1 MKFVS
6 SLFIAFVVACLGW
19 SYIATGPVLVGTVI
33 LGVCFAFAYVMS
45 AHLAFGTLRNYV
57 TYLEEIQLWAN
68 TMIP

>member
-6 SLFIAFVVACLGW
+6 SLFLAFVVAYLGW
-19 SYIATGPVLVGTVI
+19 SFIATGPVLVGTAI

-45 AHLAFGTLRNYV
+45 VHLAFGSFRNYV
-57 TYLEEIQLWAN
+57 TYLEEIQLWAM

>member
-6 SLFIAFVVACLGW
+6 SLFIAFVVAYLGW
-19 SYIATGPVLVGTVI
+19 SFIATGPVLVGTAI

-45 AHLAFGTLRNYV
+45 AHLAFGSFRNYV

>member
-6 SLFIAFVVACLGW
+6 SLFIAFVVAYLGW
-19 SYIATGPVLVGTVI
+19 SFIATGPVLVGAAI

-57 TYLEEIQLWAN
+57 TYLEEIQLWAM

>member
-6 SLFIAFVVACLGW
+6 SLFLVFVTACLGW
-19 SYIATGPVLVGTVI
+19 SFIATGSVLVGAVI
-33 LGVCFAFAYVMS
+33 LGACFTFAYIMS

-57 TYLEEIQLWAN
+57 SYLEEIQLWAN

>member
-6 SLFIAFVVACLGW
+6 SLFIAFFVACIGW
-19 SYIATGPVLVGTVI
+19 SFISTGPAVVGVAI
-33 LGVCFAFAYVMS
+33 LGVCFTFAYCMS
-45 AHLAFGTLRNYV
+45 IHLAFGTLRNYV

>member
-6 SLFIAFVVACLGW
+6 SLFLAFVTACLGW
-19 SYIATGPVLVGTVI
+19 SFIATGPVLVGTAI

>member
-19 SYIATGPVLVGTVI
+19 SYIATGPVLVGIAI
-33 LGVCFAFAYVMS
+33 LGICFIFAYIMS

-57 TYLEEIQLWAN
+57 TYLEGIQLWAK
-68 TMIP
+68 TMTP

>member
-19 SYIATGPVLVGTVI
+19 SFIVTGPVLVGAAI
-33 LGVCFAFAYVMS
+33 LGVCFMFAYVVS

-57 TYLEEIQLWAN
+57 TYLEEINLWAS

>member
-19 SYIATGPVLVGTVI
+19 SYIATGPVLVGIAI
-33 LGVCFAFAYVMS
+33 LGICFSFAYVMS
-45 AHLAFGTLRNYV
+45 AHLAFGSFRNYV
-57 TYLEEIQLWAN
+57 AYLEEIQLWTK

>member
-1 MKFVS
+1 M
-6 SLFIAFVVACLGW
+6 L
-19 SYIATGPVLVGTVI
+19 PVLWLVGTAI